1 MRRFYLV
8 LIGFVLLCWSNIQGQ
23 DMDEIN
29 RIRNDEQYIWG
40 YGEGDSYT
48 KAANNALE
56 NLITKISVTVESDF
70 KNVVTEEGDDL
81 HEYTKSVIKTYS
93 NTKLQNTKEIW
104 KEIDGRNM
112 VLRYMT
118 RTDMDKV
125 FEDRKTKIMQYAR
138 QGIKAEKEL
147 SIGDALRYYFWSYR
161 LLRSHPDYKTLCMDD
176 ENELK
181 GLLFIALESRLNSV
195 LRNIDIGIDQV
206 KLHEEQ
212 DKKDII
218 LDFTYQDKPID
229 YIDYQYHTGTSMS
242 ALNTAKD
249 GMGLAELA
257 GAGKNMDRLQ
267 LFIKYDY
274 KNKCSFD
281 KELYDVMTNTP
292 PPPQFS
298 KAKHQIRL
306 EPALQKESLAESTS
320 KEEETFETHTE
331 YGADSVN
338 YGTIINDVVKAIRT
352 NRHEN
357 IKAYFTM
364 DGYDMYEKLIA
375 NGHVYILDIK
385 DSLNIFEV
393 NDEVMVR
400 SVPMSFHYQNNNRKF
415 IEDVVFIFNKKGK
428 IDALSFALSD
438 KAIYDIVSKPERWG
452 TDEEKYQIIKFME
465 NYKTAYCLKRLDY
478 IESVFAD
485 NALIIIGHVLKEAEP
500 IDGMYTRIG
509 SNERVKYIRKTKQQ
523 YIGDLQRVFQ
533 SNEFINI
540 HFEDNT
546 VERTN
551 KLEDKTYGIQIA
563 QHYYSTNY
571 ADKGYLFLM
580 VDLNDTTNPKIYVRS
595 WQPEKNPDGS
605 IIGLKDFH
613 F

>member
-1 MRRFYLV
+1 MQRFYLV
-8 LIGFVLLCWSNIQGQ
+8 FIGFILIGCSSLRAQE
-23 DMDEIN
+23 MDEIN

-70 KNVVTEEGDDL
+70 KNVVTEEDDDL
-81 HEYTKSVIKTYS
+81 HEYTKSVVKTYS

-104 KEIDGRNM
+104 KEKDGKNI

-118 RTDMDKV
+118 RTDMDQV
-125 FEDRKTKIMQYAR
+125 FEDRRKKIVHYAKE
-138 QGIKAEKEL
+138 GLEAEEEL
-147 SIGDALRYYFWSYR
+147 SIGDALRYYYWSYR
-161 LLRSHPDYKTLCMDD
+161 LLRSHPDYETLSIKD
-176 ENELK
+176 EAELD
-181 GLLFIALESRLNSV
+181 GLLYIALNSKLNKV
-195 LRNIDIGIDQV
+195 LRTIDSKVDQV
-206 KLHEEQ
+206 NLNEEQ

-218 LDFTYQDKPID
+218 LTFTYQDKPID

-249 GMGLAELA
+249 GIGLAELT
-257 GAGKNMDRLQ
+257 GAGKNMNRLQ
-267 LFIKYDY
+267 LFIKYEY

-306 EPALQKESLAESTS
+306 DPALQKESLAESTF

-331 YGADSVN
+331 YGPDSEN

-357 IKAYFTM
+357 VKAYFTT

-375 NGHVYILDIK
+375 NGDVYILDIQ
-385 DSLNIFEV
+385 DSLNIIEV
-393 NDEVMVR
+393 NNDVMVR
-400 SVPMSFHYQNNNRKF
+400 SVPMSFYFPNNNRKF
-415 IEDVVFIFNKKGK
+415 IEDVVFTFNKEGK

-509 SNERVKYIRKTKQQ
+509 NNERVKYIRKTKQQ
-523 YIGDLQRVFQ
+523 YISDLQRVFQ

-540 HFEDNT
+540 HFENNT
-546 VERTN
+546 VERPN

-580 VDLNDTTNPKIYVRS
+580 IDLNDTTNPKIYVRS
-595 WQPEKNPDGS
+595 WQPKKNPDGS